1 MFVIIMEKTME
12 KKNKKIKFLGMRV
25 IKTVIA
31 VYLCFLI
38 SFIRKTSPFYSAI
51 ASILCMQNSHDNS
64 FKVGKNRM
72 IGTIIGGL
80 YGLLVIVG
88 IDYIN
93 VELFSP
99 IYYLILSLFLIPII
113 YTNVYCKTASSTY
126 ISCVVF
132 LSITV
137 SHIGDASPTI
147 FALNRI
153 IDTLIGI
160 LISLLIN
167 KTL

>member
-1 MFVIIMEKTME
+1 MER
-12 KKNKKIKFLGMRV
+12 NKERENRKIKFPGMRV

-31 VYLCFLI
+31 VYMCFLI
-38 SFIRKTSPFYSAI
+38 SFIRETSPFYSAI

-80 YGLLVIVG
+80 YGLLVIVAV
-88 IDYIN
+88 DYFDIK
-93 VELFSP
+93 LFNF

-113 YTNVYCKTASSTY
+113 YTNVYFKTANSTY

-132 LSITV
+132 
-137 SHIGDASPTI
+137 
-147 FALNRI
+147 
-153 IDTLIGI
+153 
-160 LISLLIN
+160 
-167 KTL
+167 

>member
-1 MFVIIMEKTME
+1 MER
-12 KKNKKIKFLGMRV
+12 NKERENRKIKFPGMRV

-31 VYLCFLI
+31 VYMCFLI
-38 SFIRKTSPFYSAI
+38 SFIRETSPFYSAI

-80 YGLLVIVG
+80 YGLLVIVAV
-88 IDYIN
+88 DYFDIK
-93 VELFSP
+93 LFNF

-113 YTNVYCKTASSTY
+113 YTNVYFKTANSTY

-137 SHIGDASPTI
+137 SHIGDASPML

-160 LISLLIN
+160 LISLLVN
-167 KTL
+167 KIL